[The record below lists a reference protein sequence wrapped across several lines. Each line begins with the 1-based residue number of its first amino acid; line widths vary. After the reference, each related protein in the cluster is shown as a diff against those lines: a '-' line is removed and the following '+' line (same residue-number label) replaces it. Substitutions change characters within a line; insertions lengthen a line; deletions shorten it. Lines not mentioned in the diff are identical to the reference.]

1 MYCIHYSARPVYRFT
16 APFEANTSHP
26 VLLIGTTADPVT
38 PLKNAFKMSKGY
50 PGSVVLTQN
59 STGHTSNSVYSS
71 CTVGHIRTYF
81 HTGELPKEGTVC
93 EADEMPFGEPS
104 SGNATTLRP
113 DTNAISEIYREGT
126 AAFLR
131 SARSL
136 PGAQLSPRVGKRNL
150 Y

>member
-1 MYCIHYSARPVYRFT
+1 
-16 APFEANTSHP
+16 
-26 VLLIGTTADPVT
+26 VT

-59 STGHTSNSVYSS
+59 STGHTSDSVYSS

-93 EADEMPFGEPS
+93 EADELPFGES
-104 SGNATTLRP
+104 SSEK
-113 DTNAISEIYREGT
+113 DTAVRQDADADYTRSIYREGN

-131 SARSL
+131 STHGL
-136 PGAQLSPRVGKRNL
+136 PGAMLGPRLGVRNL